1 LYHCSVFVGREDALA
16 AADAAFAGIRSGH
29 GRVLLVAGEA
39 GIGKTTLAQEI
50 HHRAEAAGMAARWG
64 ACFEGSELLP
74 FGVWIDCLRYP
85 PTDDACAAV
94 AARLDGDDPGVG
106 ANAVDAATAQR
117 QRLRLFREVVQAL
130 RAASVRQPQAVVL
143 DDLHWADAGSLDLL
157 RAVAAAVPALPV
169 LVVATYRHDELDPP
183 QSLAALGGQAE
194 RIMLEGFP
202 QDEVASLLANS
213 LGREPSADEVR
224 RVHHQTGGNPLFITQ
239 LARLSLTTPAT
250 GIPTALRDVLARRL
264 ARVSSSCARVLGVAA
279 VIGSDFDQETLIA
292 VLDEPPDAIAGAL
305 EEAAVA
311 RLVVRRDQPDR
322 WQFVHNLVRAARYE
336 DLGPQARQAWHRRA
350 CEVLAAESASPGVL
364 AQHAALAG
372 FDREDVRPACYEA
385 EAAHEA
391 LRRMAWTEAAV
402 LAERALQSAPPGPQ
416 GDAIK
421 ADAWL
426 TLGNTQ
432 LRTGDDRAAAEAFGA
447 AADIGRLRAQPE
459 LIARAALGFG
469 AGLAGFEVTLHDRRQ
484 VDLLEE
490 AAAQLAEDAALRP
503 LVLARLSIALA
514 FLGSEAR
521 RLALADEAIAR
532 ARQRGDERALAA
544 SLGARCDAVS
554 GPDHIDERLIA
565 ANEII
570 GLAQKAGDIPLEL
583 LGRRL
588 RAVALLEQ
596 RDLISFDAEVD
607 IYARAAERL
616 GDPFYGWYPDMWR
629 AMRAHANGHLDEA
642 ERLAERAASLGE
654 SAGSHNAPLL
664 RSVLMVFM
672 SLDRGDEVS
681 ATRHWREV
689 IAWNPEVFGDYSA
702 PVTALIHGHFGR
714 TDSAHAALDRF
725 GPTRLDALPKNQEW
739 LSTVGESVLAA
750 ARIGRQDIAR
760 HAYGMLIPYE
770 GVGLFEGIAAMDYG
784 VVDRLLA
791 LAAGCCGDGEAAL
804 RHTERA
810 LAGVADAGALV
821 TAHTRADCARALFA
835 TDDETASQHATDL
848 ALRAVEEYEA
858 LGLTELAEQLRAVI
872 PDGDAGALAGPVPD
886 ASTPASLMRDGDT
899 WAFTFEDATVRVRHA
914 KGIADLAVLLSQP
927 GREVHV
933 RALEGLEGTGVAAA
947 QSSQPRLDDAAVA
960 SYRQRL
966 HDLEEELDEAERH
979 ADAGRASRLAAER
992 DALVDEL
999 TKAFGLGGRRR
1010 SAGTDPDER
1019 LRKAVSARVKASI
1032 DRVETLH
1039 TSLGRHLRRSVRT
1052 GYWCCYEPERPTTW
1066 AVVR

>member
-1 LYHCSVFVGREDALA
+1 MFVGRDDALA
-16 AADAAFAGIRSGH
+16 AANAGLAEIGAGR
-29 GRVLLVAGEA
+29 GRVLLIAGEA

-50 HHRAEAAGMAARWG
+50 HRRAESAGVAARWG

-74 FGVWIDCLRYP
+74 FGVWIDCLRHP
-85 PTDDACAAV
+85 PTDDTCAAV
-94 AARLDGDDPGVG
+94 AARLDGDDPEIGT
-106 ANAVDAATAQR
+106 NAVDAATAQR
-117 QRLRLFREVVQAL
+117 RRLRLFREVVQAL
-130 RAASVRQPQAVVL
+130 RAASASQPQALVL
-143 DDLHWADAGSLDLL
+143 DDLHWADAGSLELL
-157 RAVAAAVPALPV
+157 RAVSAAVPALRV

-183 QSLAALGGQAE
+183 QSLAGLGGQTE

-202 QDEVASLLANS
+202 QDQVATLLANA
-213 LGREPSADEVR
+213 LGREPSAEEVH

-239 LARLSLTTPAT
+239 LARLSLTAPAA

-279 VIGSDFDQETLIA
+279 VIGSEFDEETLGA
-292 VLDEPPDAIAGAL
+292 VLDEPPDAVAAAL
-305 EEAAVA
+305 EEAAFA
-311 RLVVRRDQPDR
+311 RLIVRRDQPDR
-322 WQFVHNLVRAARYE
+322 WQFVHNLVRTARYE

-350 CEVLAAESASPGVL
+350 CEVLAAGESPSPGVL

-372 FDREDVRPACYEA
+372 FAREDVRPACYEA
-385 EAAHEA
+385 DAAQES

-402 LAERALQSAPPGPQ
+402 LAERALRSAPPDPQ

-426 TLGNTQ
+426 TLGNAR

-447 AADIGRLRAQPE
+447 AADIGRRRAQPE

-469 AGLAGFEVTLHDRRQ
+469 AGLAGFEVNLHDRRQ

-490 AAAQLAEDAALRP
+490 AATQLPDDAELRP

-514 FLGSEAR
+514 FLGSETR
-521 RLALADEAIAR
+521 RLALADEAIAL
-532 ARQRGDERALAA
+532 ARKQSDARALAA
-544 SLGARCDAVS
+544 ALGARCDAVS
-554 GPDHIDERLIA
+554 GPDHIDERLVA

-570 GLAQKAGDIPLEL
+570 GLAHKAGDIPLEL

-596 RDLISFDAEVD
+596 RDLISFDAEID
-607 IYARAAERL
+607 IYARTAERL
-616 GDPFYGWYPDMWR
+616 GDPFYGWYPEMWR
-629 AMRAHANGHLDEA
+629 AMRAHAAGHLDEA
-642 ERLAERAASLGE
+642 ERLAEWAASIGA

-664 RSVLMVFM
+664 RSVLMVFI
-672 SLDRGDEVS
+672 SLDRGDEVA

-689 IAWNPEVFGDYSA
+689 IAWIPEVFRNYSA
-702 PVTALIHGHFGR
+702 PVTALIHGRFGR
-714 TDSAHAALDRF
+714 TDRAHAALDRF
-725 GPTRLDALPKNQEW
+725 GPDRIAALPKNQEW
-739 LSTVGESVLAA
+739 LSTLGEAVLAA
-750 ARIGRQDIAR
+750 AQVGRQDIAR
-760 HAYGMLIPYE
+760 YAYDMLIPYE

-791 LAAGCCGDGEAAL
+791 LAAGCCGDAEAAL
-804 RHTERA
+804 RHSGRA

-821 TAHTRADCARALFA
+821 TAHTRADCAHALFA

-933 RALEGLEGTGVAAA
+933 RALEGLEGTGIAAA

-999 TKAFGLGGRRR
+999 TKAFGLSGRRR

-1032 DRVETLH
+1032 HRVETLH

>member
-1 LYHCSVFVGREDALA
+1 VFVGREDALA
-16 AADAAFAGIRSGH
+16 AANAGLAEIRSGR
-29 GRVLLVAGEA
+29 GRVLLIAGEA
-39 GIGKTTLAQEI
+39 GIGKTTLAQEV
-50 HHRAEAAGMAARWG
+50 HRRAESAGMAARWG

-74 FGVWIDCLRYP
+74 FGVWIDCLRHP
-85 PTDDACAAV
+85 PDDDSCAA
-94 AARLDGDDPGVG
+94 AAAQLDGDDLGVATG
-106 ANAVDAATAQR
+106 AVDAATAQR

-130 RAASVRQPQAVVL
+130 RSASARQPQALVL
-143 DDLHWADAGSLDLL
+143 DDLHWADAASLELL
-157 RAVAAAVPALPV
+157 RAVSAAVPALPV

-183 QSLAALGGQAE
+183 QALAALGGHAE
-194 RIMLEGFP
+194 RIMLDGFS
-202 QDEVASLLANS
+202 QDDVATLLADT
-213 LGREPSADEVR
+213 LEREPSADEVR
-224 RVHHQTGGNPLFITQ
+224 RVHHQTGGNPLFVTQ
-239 LARLSLTTPAT
+239 LARLSLTAPAA

-279 VIGSDFDQETLIA
+279 VIGSDFDQQTLVA
-292 VLDEPPDAIAGAL
+292 VLDESPDAVAAAL
-305 EEAAVA
+305 EEAVVA
-311 RLVVRRDQPDR
+311 RLVVRLDQPQR
-322 WQFVHNLVRAARYE
+322 WRFVHNLVRTARYE
-336 DLGPQARQAWHRRA
+336 DLGPQSRQHWHRRVT
-350 CEVLAAESASPGVL
+350 EVLAADEAASPGVL

-372 FDREDVRPACYEA
+372 FDREDVRPSCYEA
-385 EAAHEA
+385 DAAQES
-391 LRRMAWTEAAV
+391 LRRMAWTEAAM
-402 LAERALQSAPPGPQ
+402 LAERALQSAPQGPR

-421 ADAWL
+421 AEAWL
-426 TLGNTQ
+426 TLGNAQ
-432 LRTGDDRAAAEAFGA
+432 LRTGDDRAAAEAFSA
-447 AADIGRLRAQPE
+447 AAEVGRRRAQPE

-490 AAAQLAEDAALRP
+490 AAAQLAEDADLRP
-503 LVLARLSIALA
+503 LVLARLSVALA
-514 FLGSEAR
+514 FLGSETR
-521 RLALADEAIAR
+521 RLALADEAIAL
-532 ARQRGDERALAA
+532 ARQRGDDRALAA
-544 SLGARCDAVS
+544 ALGARCDAVS
-554 GPDHIDERLIA
+554 GPDHIGERLVA

-570 GLAQKAGDIPLEL
+570 ALAHKVGDIPLEL

-596 RDLISFDAEVD
+596 RDLISFDAEID

-629 AMRAHANGHLDEA
+629 AMRAHADGQLDEA
-642 ERLAERAASLGE
+642 ERLAERAASVGA
-654 SAGSHNAPLL
+654 SAGSRNAPLL
-664 RSVLMVFM
+664 RSVLMLFM

-702 PVTALIHGHFGR
+702 PVTALIHGRFGR
-714 TDSAHAALDRF
+714 TDRAHAALDRF
-725 GPTRLDALPKNQEW
+725 GAERIDAIPKNQEW
-739 LSTVGESVLAA
+739 LSTVGEAVLAA

-804 RHTERA
+804 RHAERA

-821 TAHTRADCARALFA
+821 VAHTRADCARALFA
-835 TDDETASQHATDL
+835 AGDETARTYAAEL
-848 ALRAVEEYEA
+848 ARRAVEEYEG
-858 LGLTELAEQLRAVI
+858 LGLDGLADELRAAI
-872 PDGDAGALAGPVPD
+872 PADGDATLSGVAPVGSAP
-886 ASTPASLMRDGDT
+886 PSLVHDGDT
-899 WAFTFEDATVRVRHA
+899 WAFTFDDATVRVKHA

-933 RALEGLEGTGVAAA
+933 RALEGLEGTGSVAV
-947 QSSQPRLDDAAVA
+947 QSSQPRLDDEAVA
-960 SYRQRL
+960 RYRQRL
-966 HDLEEELDEAERH
+966 RDLEDELDEAERY

-1010 SAGTDPDER
+1010 AAGADPDER

-1032 DRVETLH
+1032 DRLETLH
-1039 TSLGRHLRRSVRT
+1039 TALGRHLRSSVRT

-1066 AVVR
+1066 TVSR